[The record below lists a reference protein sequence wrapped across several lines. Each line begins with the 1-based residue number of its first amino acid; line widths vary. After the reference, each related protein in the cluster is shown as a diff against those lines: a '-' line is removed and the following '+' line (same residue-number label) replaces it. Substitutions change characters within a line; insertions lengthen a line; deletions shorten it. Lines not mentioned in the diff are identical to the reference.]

1 MSEILLGILV
11 VGVLVISDPDRLQ
24 RILDRIQDLIVWL
37 AE

>member
-1 MSEILLGILV
+1 MSEIALGLLV

-24 RILDRIQDLIVWL
+24 MIIDRLQELISWL

>member
-1 MSEILLGILV
+1 MSEILIGILV

-24 RILDRIQDLIVWL
+24 RIIDRIQDLIVWL

>member
-11 VGVLVISDPDRLQ
+11 VGVLVISDPERLQ
-24 RILDRIQDLIVWL
+24 RIIDRVQDLIVWL